1 MRTQNGSLNQLDPDS
16 EPLAHG
22 TYPRLSPPQPSA
34 SCWDSF
40 LQPIFPIRQVQPAKQ
55 RVRRLQLHRTTRVVF
70 LEDGGFG
77 DILPI
82 SGFELQVRQDV
93 TLQLFRRREKQGLH
107 RLRAVLLRATVHVAC
122 EGAWVR

>member
-22 TYPRLSPPQPSA
+22 NLLPPAGIHSFSQ
-34 SCWDSF
+34 SF
-40 LQPIFPIRQVQPAKQ
+40 LSGRYNLQNKECAD
-55 RVRRLQLHRTTRVVF
+55 LQLHRTTRVVF

-77 DILPI
+77 DIAPI